1 MPNTGFYIRL
11 VVSIL
16 MCLTFLSRNYSQQD
30 SILLFVSYD
39 STYYSEYIVMYEALV
54 ASGYFVDVRSA
65 GEGVATTYTIG
76 GDITAQAN
84 MLGGSNYAAFQTQF
98 QEMFG
103 STWNASLNTVPADIS
118 VAGTIQAINS
128 MDSYVALIVVG
139 GTGAVDYRIDGS
151 YSGQRDINASAV
163 QAAAE
168 KLNALAVEALL
179 SGKPVMG
186 QCHGASVPVFWRV
199 PGTSPNGFDNLG
211 HSLLEGSIA
220 TGFPEPS
227 TGTNL
232 SDLNINFRANDKVV
246 VGNPHTSLNDGGTGY
261 FRILTT
267 RDWFPQTVAHAA
279 KTLIN
284 IIETYPTPEHLDSTV
299 SLLIIH
305 GGEVDVDNCGAGNQ
319 NNDVPCNYGND
330 PANLPADYTDLVALY
345 NSNEFSDGFT
355 FDVSDVNLFS
365 TVPFDI
371 NNQMEIE
378 TYLNDFDVVFFYK
391 HWSSMVTDALQ
402 NAIVQYADDGGGV
415 VTIHHGLYNQD
426 NGVIDKNILVDSLFE
441 VHSPSATWS
450 ANRTTYNIY
459 QVNYGHFVSTSGIVN
474 DGVSSAPGVWSGTSL
489 LDGSNQ
495 TLSLY
500 PRFSIFDEIYN
511 NMQFVA
517 SATFG
522 DGINEINPLFS
533 NDQSPSSQCHV
544 HGFTKIVDRDGDGIM
559 GRIVYGSPGE
569 SISSYQFPHP
579 YAQFLRNAAFWARG
593 SVGCVAHSN
602 TWIGGDG
609 DWDNA
614 ANWSENQVPDAC
626 SHVIIPD
633 QLSPTVVTVPAG
645 LEIEIYLLDVGLNV
659 DLDIPASTTLDVLGT
674 D

>member
-1 MPNTGFYIRL
+1 MPNTGFYIRV
-11 VVSIL
+11 VVSTL
-16 MCLTFLSRNYSQQD
+16 MGLTFLSRCYSQQD

-76 GDITAQAN
+76 GDITGQAN
-84 MLGGSNYAAFQTQF
+84 MLGGSSYTAFQTQF
-98 QEMFG
+98 QDMFG
-103 STWNASLNTVPADIS
+103 SAWNASLNTVPANIP
-118 VAGTIQAINS
+118 VAGPIQDVSS
-128 MDSYVALIVVG
+128 MDSYAALVAVG

-151 YSGQRDINASAV
+151 YAGQRDLDAAAI

-168 KLNALAVEALL
+168 QLNALAVEALL
-179 SGKPVMG
+179 AGKPVMG
-186 QCHGASVPVFWRV
+186 QCHGASIPAYWRV
-199 PGTSPNGFDNLG
+199 PGTIPNGFDNLG

-227 TGTNL
+227 TATNL
-232 SDLNINFRANDKVV
+232 FDLNINFRADDKVV
-246 VGNPHTSLNDGGTGY
+246 VGTPHTSLNDGGAGY

-279 KTLIN
+279 KTLTN
-284 IIETYPTPEHLDSTV
+284 IIETYPAPASLDSTV

-305 GGEVDVDNCGAGNQ
+305 GGAVDVDNCGAGNMA
-319 NNDVPCNYGND
+319 NDVPCNYGND
-330 PANLPADYTDLVALY
+330 PANLPADFTDLVSLY
-345 NSNEFSDGFT
+345 NSNDFSDGFT
-355 FDVSDVNLFS
+355 FDVSDMNLFS
-365 TVPFDI
+365 TLPFDI
-371 NNQMEIE
+371 NNESEIYN
-378 TYLNDFDVVFFYK
+378 YLNDFDVVFFYK
-391 HWSSMVTDALQ
+391 HWSSMVTDPLQ

-450 ANRTTYNIY
+450 ANRTTYNIF

-474 DGVSSAPGVWSGTSL
+474 EGVSSAPGVWAGTPL
-489 LDGSNQ
+489 LGGSNQ

-517 SATFG
+517 SASFG
-522 DGINEINPLFS
+522 DEVNEINPLFS
-533 NDQSPSSQCHV
+533 NDQSPAAQSHV
-544 HGFTKIVDRDGDGIM
+544 HGFTKIVDRDGDGKM

-569 SISSYQFPHP
+569 SIASYQFPHP
-579 YAQFLRNAAFWARG
+579 YAQFLRNAAFWSRG
-593 SVGCVAHSN
+593 SVGCVANTN
-602 TWIGGDG
+602 TWIGADG
-609 DWDNA
+609 NWDNPT
-614 ANWSENQVPDAC
+614 NWSENKVPDAC
-626 SHVIIPD
+626 SHVMIPD
-633 QLSPTVVTVPAG
+633 QMSSTIVTVPSG
-645 LEIEIYLLDVGLNV
+645 VEINIYLLEVGLHV
-659 DLDIPASTTLDVLGT
+659 DLEIPASTTLNVLG